1 MMAVSRNP
9 DIVAD
14 AAYEVLTTR
23 GQELNG
29 RTLIDE
35 ELLRERGVSDF
46 APYSM
51 TGRDEGLAPDIFL
64 G

>member
-1 MMAVSRNP
+1 MVAVSRKP

-14 AAYEVLTTR
+14 AAHAVLTTS

-29 RTLIDE
+29 RTVIDE
-35 ELLRERGVSDF
+35 ELLRERGVTDF
-46 APYSM
+46 TAYSM
-51 TGRDEGLAPDIFL
+51 TGRDEGLAPDLFL

>member
-1 MMAVSRNP
+1 MLPA
-9 DIVAD
+9 
-14 AAYEVLTTR
+14 R

-35 ELLRERGVSDF
+35 ELLRELGVSDF
-46 APYSM
+46 ARYSM